1 MIFHHAQRG
10 LHRWQWSAAE
20 LPSECK
26 ALLDEA
32 APRQTKTLYSTT
44 MDLKIHRMVLRLK
57 VVLKGIASQINLI
70 MDASTI

>member
-1 MIFHHAQRG
+1 
-10 LHRWQWSAAE
+10 
-20 LPSECK
+20 
-26 ALLDEA
+26 LDEA